1 MIKTKRFKITLLVL
15 ILGLTACDSSIEFIS
30 FQSVKNAIWKA
41 KDTLNFEFQVA
52 DTLKPKNLFLHIRNS
67 NSYAFSNLY
76 VITQLQ
82 FPDNKVVIDTLQYE
96 MADKNG
102 KLLGS
107 GMSST
112 KESKLFYKEQKI
124 FPTTGSYRVKI
135 YQAMRKQGE
144 IEPID
149 LEGVQEVGF
158 SLEKINQ

>member
-1 MIKTKRFKITLLVL
+1 MIKTKRFKITLLAL
-15 ILGLTACDSSIEFIS
+15 ILGLTACNSSIEFIDFKS
-30 FQSVKNAIWKA
+30 LDNAIWKA
-41 KDTLNFEFQVA
+41 QDTLKFEFQVT
-52 DTLKPKNLFLHIRNS
+52 DSIKPKNLFLHIRNS

-76 VITQLQ
+76 VITLLQ
-82 FPDNKVVIDTLQYE
+82 YPDNKVVIDTLQYE

-107 GMSST
+107 GISST
-112 KESKLFYKEQKI
+112 KESKLFYKEQTI
-124 FPTTGSYRVKI
+124 FPISGSYRVKI